1 MNSSPLS
8 KMSARRPFIIVSKR
22 RGCSQH
28 QLSFT
33 DRVVSAKSTF
43 GQGGVDFGDFA
54 SWAARMMCE
63 PVDDGFGSN
72 DDQKQSPSLSSAS
85 SEEADE
91 EGDMDAGGWRRGK
104 SRQYGGGTSGAG
116 AAEEHPPPISSV
128 RLTPADKPNER
139 DTASTSWEYRRDES
153 TGIMV
158 RMFALLRIEIT
169 SSHGWLAAHPN

>member
-1 MNSSPLS
+1 
-8 KMSARRPFIIVSKR
+8 
-22 RGCSQH
+22 
-28 QLSFT
+28 
-33 DRVVSAKSTF
+33 
-43 GQGGVDFGDFA
+43 
-54 SWAARMMCE
+54 MCE

-104 SRQYGGGTSGAG
+104 SRQYGGGTSGA
-116 AAEEHPPPISSV
+116 AEEHPPPISSV

-158 RMFALLRIEIT
+158 RIMALLRIFA
-169 SSHGWLAAHPN
+169 SSNGWLAHLN